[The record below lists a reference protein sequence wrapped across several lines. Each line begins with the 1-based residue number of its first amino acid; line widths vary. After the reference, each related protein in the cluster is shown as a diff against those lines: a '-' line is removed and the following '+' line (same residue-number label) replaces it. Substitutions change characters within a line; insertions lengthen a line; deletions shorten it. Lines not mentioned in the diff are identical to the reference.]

1 MALACLT
8 TACGLIV
15 AVSQYFNSILP
26 KIPYK
31 MYVVFFTFVSFLLA
45 NLGLNNVIAMSVPVL
60 SIIYPVAITVVLLIL
75 LARFIPTKRIAQQIP
90 IVVVSIVSVLSVMST
105 SGWIKMP
112 FIAHLPL
119 KQYSLEWLPIAVIA
133 TVIGYIVSI
142 FIKQEHIIY
151 QKE

>member
-1 MALACLT
+1 
-8 TACGLIV
+8 
-15 AVSQYFNSILP
+15 
-26 KIPYK
+26 
-31 MYVVFFTFVSFLLA
+31 
-45 NLGLNNVIAMSVPVL
+45 
-60 SIIYPVAITVVLLIL
+60 
-75 LARFIPTKRIAQQIP
+75 
-90 IVVVSIVSVLSVMST
+90 
-105 SGWIKMP
+105 MP